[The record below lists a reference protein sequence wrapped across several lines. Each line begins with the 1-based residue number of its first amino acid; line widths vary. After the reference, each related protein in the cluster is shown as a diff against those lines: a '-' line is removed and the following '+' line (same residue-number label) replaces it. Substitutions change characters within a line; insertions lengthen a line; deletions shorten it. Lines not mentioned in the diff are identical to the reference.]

1 MPSFLVLGAKL
12 FGRRLAGVVSLSMK
26 ELTIIMGA
34 VAAMLL
40 LVVIHF
46 LVVVMAKRRRHQAAV
61 TAGVTHEK
69 QDVVLQ
75 KDTTYTVANDKKAV
89 LSAGSY
95 LILSVDETVR
105 AFNLR
110 VNDRVREYRHNTKL
124 VLTVGDT
131 ITAVSGNVILRRA

>member
-1 MPSFLVLGAKL
+1 MEWIIGASAAAAVL
-12 FGRRLAGVVSLSMK
+12 
-26 ELTIIMGA
+26 LTITIIT
-34 VAAMLL
+34 V
-40 LVVIHF
+40 LVKT
-46 LVVVMAKRRRHQAAV
+46 KRRRHQVAV
-61 TAGVTHEK
+61 AAGVTHEK

-110 VNDRVREYRHNTKL
+110 VNGLVREYQHNTKL
-124 VLTVGDT
+124 VLTAGDT
-131 ITAVSGNVILRRA
+131 IAAVSGNVILRKA

>member
-1 MPSFLVLGAKL
+1 
-12 FGRRLAGVVSLSMK
+12 MK

-46 LVVVMAKRRRHQAAV
+46 WVVVMAKRRRHQAAV